1 MTNNS
6 QNSDDTSSDD
16 DSSGTPVH
24 PPVGMERE
32 ILGKWTVFLRNFGG
46 IIAVLV
52 VSFMGVFNSYTIH
65 VSVSEHNIWPSEM
78 SMFIMVV
85 GPVLCSWQFMNVS
98 KTLTTIFQGAG
109 DLTKFRER
117 VAGFIAPSNKDDSKQ
132 D

>member
-6 QNSDDTSSDD
+6 KDDESLGND
-16 DSSGTPVH
+16 DSSTPLVH

-117 VAGFIAPSNKDDSKQ
+117 VAGFIAPSNKDDSKP

>member
-1 MTNNS
+1 VTNPTQS
-6 QNSDDTSSDD
+6 ETVVSDD
-16 DSSGTPVH
+16 DSTVAPP
-24 PPVGMERE
+24 PPVGIERE
-32 ILGKWTVFLRNFGG
+32 MLGKWTINLRNLGG
-46 IIAVLV
+46 IVAVLV

-98 KTLTTIFQGAG
+98 KTLSTIFQGAG
-109 DLTKFRER
+109 DFTRLRER
-117 VAGFIAPSNKDDSKQ
+117 AARIIAPDKDSSKS

>member
-6 QNSDDTSSDD
+6 KDDATLSDD
-16 DSSGTPVH
+16 DSSTPLVH

-46 IIAVLV
+46 IVAVLV

-117 VAGFIAPSNKDDSKQ
+117 VAGFIAPGSKDDSKP

>member
-1 MTNNS
+1 MTNPS
-6 QNSDDTSSDD
+6 QNSDTVVSDD
-16 DSSGTPVH
+16 DSSVH
-24 PPVGMERE
+24 TTPPVGIERE
-32 ILGKWTVFLRNFGG
+32 VLGKWTVFLRNFGG
-46 IIAVLV
+46 IVAVLV

-65 VSVSEHNIWPSEM
+65 VSVSQHSTWPSEM

-85 GPVLCSWQFMNVS
+85 GPVVVSWQFMNVS

-117 VAGFIAPSNKDDSKQ
+117 VAGFIAPGSKDDKKS

>member
-6 QNSDDTSSDD
+6 KDDETLGDD
-16 DSSGTPVH
+16 DSPTPLVH

-46 IIAVLV
+46 IVAVLV

-65 VSVSEHNIWPSEM
+65 ISVSEHNLWPSEM

-117 VAGFIAPSNKDDSKQ
+117 VAGFIAPSNKDDSKP

>member
-6 QNSDDTSSDD
+6 KDDETLSDD
-16 DSSGTPVH
+16 DSSTPAL

-46 IIAVLV
+46 IVAVLV

-117 VAGFIAPSNKDDSKQ
+117 VAGIIAPNKDDSKP

>member
-6 QNSDDTSSDD
+6 KDDETLGDN
-16 DSSGTPVH
+16 DSSAPLVH

-46 IIAVLV
+46 IVAVLV

-117 VAGFIAPSNKDDSKQ
+117 VAGFIAPSNKDDSKP